1 MASGQVNYWTIENVD
16 MNTASQTTPG
26 DSVQGPDAGE
36 FCPLAGMRVLD
47 FTKILA
53 GPLCT
58 QYLADLGADVVKVE
72 PLHGDDTR
80 SWPPFANGVGAIFTA
95 VNRNKRGIAVDL
107 KQPDGLAIAHALA
120 READIV
126 VESFGPGVADRLGIG
141 WDELRAINPRL
152 VYASISGYG
161 TRGPMKEGKGY
172 DLIAQAFTGMLS
184 LTGEPGGP
192 PARSPFSP
200 IDQATGYHAVIGIM
214 GSLMQRARTGR
225 GHRIET
231 SLFDSAV
238 GFLGYFLQNYWVR
251 GTEPERPG
259 SGHES
264 LVPYQA
270 FPTADAP
277 IILGIA
283 NDGFWRAFCNLV
295 GREDLAAD
303 PRFATN
309 GERVRHREVLIPIVT
324 AILATRSRA
333 EWLDALATREIPC
346 SPVHTLGE
354 LSDHPQTAA
363 SDMILSDGEF
373 RTVGSPLRADGARPA
388 LRRHPPGLGEHSR
401 SVLAEL
407 GYCTRLIETLIAD
420 GVIGAAPCKPA
431 HSGREP

>member
-1 MASGQVNYWTIENVD
+1 MESAADG
-16 MNTASQTTPG
+16 
-26 DSVQGPDAGE
+26 
-36 FCPLAGMRVLD
+36 FRPLAGMRVLD

-58 QYLADLGADVVKVE
+58 QYLADLGAAVVKVE

-80 SWPPFANGVGAIFTA
+80 GWPPFESGVGAIFTA
-95 VNRNKRGIAVDL
+95 VNRNKRGIALDL
-107 KQPDGLAIAHALA
+107 KKPGGLAIAEALV

-141 WDELRAINPRL
+141 WEQLSAINPRI

-200 IDQATGYHAVIGIM
+200 IDQATGYHAVIGIL
-214 GSLMQRARTGR
+214 GSLMQRDRTGR
-225 GHRIET
+225 GHRIEV

-251 GTEPERPG
+251 GTEPARPG

-283 NDGFWRAFCNLV
+283 NDGFWRLFCELV
-295 GREDLAAD
+295 ERPDLAAD
-303 PRFATN
+303 PRFASN
-309 GERVRHREVLIPIVT
+309 GERVLHRAVLLPIISQ
-324 AILATRSRA
+324 ILAGRTRA
-333 EWLDALATREIPC
+333 AWLEALGARDIPC

-354 LSDHPQTAA
+354 LSAHPQTEA
-363 SDMILSDGEF
+363 SDMILRDGDF
-373 RTVGSPLRADGARPA
+373 RTVASPLRADGERLA
-388 LRRHPPGLGEHSR
+388 LRLRPPLLGEHSR
-401 SVLAEL
+401 AVLAEL
-407 GYCTRLIETLIAD
+407 GYHNDKIEALIAD
-420 GVIGAAPCKPA
+420 SVVGTADCANA
-431 HSGREP
+431 NFGREP

>member
-1 MASGQVNYWTIENVD
+1 MMEPTESGLSDAS
-16 MNTASQTTPG
+16 
-26 DSVQGPDAGE
+26 AGT
-36 FCPLAGMRVLD
+36 FRPLAGVRVLD

-72 PLHGDDTR
+72 PPGGDDTR
-80 SWPPFANGVGAIFTA
+80 AWPPFENGVGAIFTA
-95 VNRNKRGIAVDL
+95 VNRNKRGVAVNL
-107 KQPDGLAIAHALA
+107 REPAGLAIAHTMA
-120 READIV
+120 RNADIV

-141 WDELRAINPRL
+141 WDRLSELNPRL

-161 TRGPMKEGKGY
+161 TQGPMKDGKGY

-200 IDQATGYHAVIGIM
+200 IDQATGYHAVIGVL
-214 GSLMQRARTGR
+214 GALMQRDRTGK
-225 GHRIET
+225 GTKIEA

-238 GFLGYFLQNYWVR
+238 GLLGYFLQNYWLR

-264 LVPYQA
+264 LCPYQA
-270 FPTADAP
+270 FETADLP

-283 NDGFWRAFCNLV
+283 NDGFWRAFC
-295 GREDLAAD
+295 DLAGEAVLADD

-309 GERVRHREVLIPIVT
+309 GDRVANRSDLIPIVEG
-324 AILATRSRA
+324 ILATRTRADWLTVLASRS
-333 EWLDALATREIPC
+333 IPS

-354 LSDHPQTAA
+354 LSNHPHTEASGMVLHDGSFQTVA
-363 SDMILSDGEF
+363 
-373 RTVGSPLRADGARPA
+373 SPLRVDGNRLA
-388 LRRHPPGLGEHSR
+388 LRLRPPTLGEHSR
-401 SVLAEL
+401 VVLAEL
-407 GYCTRLIETLIAD
+407 GYDTEKIDALIAD
-420 GVIGAAPCKPA
+420 GVVHTSDLANAG
-431 HSGREP
+431 S